1 MAKNCDKIIGKFKI
15 NQFAGRESVKDR
27 TKTLFIGMASGALL
41 GLALAW
47 IATDT
52 DKDEDGNPVGIAIS
66 TYCCPRLGHTGT

>member
-1 MAKNCDKIIGKFKI
+1 M
-15 NQFAGRESVKDR
+15 KDR

-52 DKDEDGNPVGIAIS
+52 DKDEDGNPVGIASLS
-66 TYCCPRLGHTGT
+66 TGDYFQLGMAILTLARQFTGMVKKT

>member
-1 MAKNCDKIIGKFKI
+1 MAQNCDKIIGKFKI

-52 DKDEDGNPVGIAIS
+52 DKDGSPVAGDA
-66 TYCCPRLGHTGT
+66 RLRRSVRRGA